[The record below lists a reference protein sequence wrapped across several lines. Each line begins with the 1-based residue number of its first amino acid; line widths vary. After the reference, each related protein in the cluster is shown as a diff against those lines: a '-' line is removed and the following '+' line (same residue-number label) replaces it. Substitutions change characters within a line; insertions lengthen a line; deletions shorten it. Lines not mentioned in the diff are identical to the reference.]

1 MKGISKRREVC
12 SIMRVWTILFCS
24 FLSSQVYGLL
34 CCRNTASVCKD
45 QRCFLSIHNGSS
57 GCSLRLVPLSCS
69 DELGISGGIFGDKLF
84 DPLQLATD
92 ENFVRYREAELK
104 HGRVAMLATIGMI
117 FPEILDTKNTIIV
130 NKLLGLIGQP
140 SLKTVPV
147 GIQAFVEIHIAG
159 WLPMIAL
166 IAILELFILK
176 QRSKMALPGDYGTG
190 FLGLHDYGKHEKL
203 LQRELEYGRL
213 AMLGFLLQV
222 IWELT
227 TNTSVVDPYRNL
239 MTYAFG
245 KF

>member
-1 MKGISKRREVC
+1 MKDISKQREVW
-12 SIMRVWTILFCS
+12 SIIYVLTILFYS
-24 FLSSQVYGLL
+24 FLSSQVYGL
-34 CCRNTASVCKD
+34 CCRNIASVCKD
-45 QRCFLSIHNGSS
+45 RRRFLSIHNGRSGSS
-57 GCSLRLVPLSCS
+57 IRLVPLSLS
-69 DELGISGGIFGDKLF
+69 DELGISGGIFGNKLF

-104 HGRVAMLATIGMI
+104 HARVAMLATIGFI
-117 FPEILDTKNTIIV
+117 LPEIIDTENAIIA

-147 GIQAFVEIHIAG
+147 GIHFVEIPIAG

-166 IAILELFILK
+166 TAILELFILK
-176 QRSKMALPGDYGTG
+176 QRNKMALPGDYGTG

-213 AMLGFLLQV
+213 AMIGFLLQV
-222 IWELT
+222 IWELS

-239 MTYAFG
+239 ITYAIG